1 LKKTNITTY
10 KSAYFFKRFKKFP
23 VIAAFGDRK
32 LDVSFRANIKNRA
45 KFLKN
50 IGIDYRDLVCV
61 KQPHQS
67 NIAVVRKKDKGKGA
81 LNYRSAVDAADGL
94 ITKERNIPLAVF
106 TADCLSIFLFCPKT
120 KTIGLIHAGWRG
132 TKGNIAKKAIVLMKQ
147 KFGCKSKDIIA
158 ALGPAIRKCCYEVGK
173 DFKKY
178 FKRGL
183 IERSGKLFLHLIG
196 INKNQLIS
204 SGVKRENIVDSQ
216 ICTSCQ
222 NNKFFSY
229 RREKDKAGRQMSVM
243 MLK

>member
-10 KSAYFFKRFKKFP
+10 KSAYFFKRLKEFP

-32 LDVSFRANIKNRA
+32 LDVSFKAHIKNRA

-61 KQPHQS
+61 KQPHKS
-67 NIAVVRKKDKGKGA
+67 KIVSLTKKDKGKGA
-81 LNYRSAVDAADGL
+81 LNYPSAIDGADGL
-94 ITKERNIPLAVF
+94 VTKKRNIPLAVF
-106 TADCLSIFLFCPKT
+106 TADCLSIFLICPKT
-120 KTIGLIHAGWRG
+120 KTIGLVHAGWRG

-147 KFGCKSKDIIA
+147 KFSCKSKDIIA
-158 ALGPAIRKCCYEVGK
+158 AFGPAIRKCCYQVGK

-183 IERSGKLFLHLIG
+183 IKRSGKLFLDLIE
-196 INKNQLIS
+196 INKNQLKS
-204 SGVKRENIVDSQ
+204 CGVKKKNIIDSE

-222 NNKFFSY
+222 NKKFFSY
-229 RREKDKAGRQMSVM
+229 RKEKDKAGRQMSVI